1 MPKNSARPSAGRR
14 VIPISEKI
22 AKGTFRPERQKK
34 IPQPDERLPI
44 PPSWLNKR
52 AKQIFRLLVKRITS
66 ITVASIDHTEAI
78 SLLASRLE
86 EVQRL
91 DKYLNEHGYTYEQ
104 NGIITVGKGE
114 DKKKIVV
121 VLAVRSRPEV
131 KQRHEAMKHL
141 HSLLLEFGLTA
152 SSLGRVA
159 AKEKKSED
167 DNEFADF

>member
-1 MPKNSARPSAGRR
+1 MPKGSARPSAGRR
-14 VIPISEKI
+14 VIPMNEKI
-22 AKGTFRPERQKK
+22 AKGTFRPERQRK
-34 IPQPDERLPI
+34 IPLPDERLPI

-91 DKYLNEHGYTYEQ
+91 DKYLNEFGFTYEQ
-104 NGIITVGKGE
+104 QGIIGRKGDE
-114 DKKKIVV
+114 QVV
-121 VLAVRSRPEV
+121 VLAIRPRPEV

-159 AKEKKSED
+159 AKDKKGNET
-167 DNEFADF
+167 NEFSDF

>member
-1 MPKNSARPSAGRR
+1 MPKGGARCGAGKK
-14 VIPISEKI
+14 VIPISEKV

-34 IPQPDERLPI
+34 IPKPDERLPI

-91 DKYLNEHGYTYEQ
+91 DKYLNQFGYTYEQ

-121 VLAVRSRPEV
+121 VLAIRPRPEV

-152 SSLGRVA
+152 SSLGRVK
-159 AKEKKSED
+159 AKDKEGKD
-167 DNEFADF
+167 HNEFEGF

>member
-1 MPKNSARPSAGRR
+1 MPKGGARIGCGAK
-14 VIPISEKI
+14 VIPMIEKQ

-34 IPQPDERLPI
+34 IPKPDERLPI
-44 PPSWLNKR
+44 PPSWLNRR
-52 AKQIFRLLVKRITS
+52 AKQIFRLLVGRIKS

-91 DKYLNEHGYTYEQ
+91 DKYLNEFGFTYEQ
-104 NGIITVGKGE
+104 KGIVSSGKGE
-114 DKKKIVV
+114 NRRQEVV
-121 VLAVRSRPEV
+121 ILAIRPRPEV

-152 SSLGRVA
+152 SSLSRVA
-159 AKEKKSED
+159 AKDKKSKEE
-167 DNEFADF
+167 NEFSDF